1 VQAILLALDQ
11 LAKPMPQAEQQR
23 FLERARNA
31 CLRLR
36 RDLDQLLTVVKVERG
51 TFDPRRDVVD
61 LAPLLADIVDEFQG
75 AAEARGLALRHVPTS
90 LRIRTDGD
98 LIEHLVRNLVSNA
111 IEYTKRGSIL
121 VGCRRRS
128 ASIDIEVHDSG
139 IGIMRDDLEKIFH
152 EFHRVD
158 PATGEGLG
166 LGLSIAKQIADVLG
180 HTLTVQSEP
189 GEGTCFRI
197 GVPRV

>member
-1 VQAILLALDQ
+1 MQAILLALDQ